1 MKTVF
6 NNSQCAH
13 VWAQQSQPSGR
24 SNSTRFDGPV
34 YYSYATP
41 IACIMIPPSL
51 RANYDVTD
59 ATDCKVVLISADTYS
74 PTTAQHI
81 NEVQSATV
89 HMRRFAVDHVI
100 VDINASSMGRASS
113 GTHAQ
118 NLEGMRVRFDK
129 EARRMERATSE
140 WAVRYSQLK
149 EMAEHIDAY
158 AATFGLPSLNQVSVA
173 AVRETEIAAFR
184 AAREARLN
192 TPANI
197 AKRAADKV
205 KRAARKE
212 AKEEAER
219 IERNRTDEEKLARW
233 SSGESDTFPMPWH
246 RYGTKYSALLRVAH
260 GRVETSQGA
269 HVPLV
274 DAMRAIRFI
283 KIVKARGIAWNEN
296 GQTLPVGQFR
306 VNRIDAN
313 GDIKAGCHRIM
324 FEEIERIAA
333 DVERALELVSA

>member
-34 YYSYATP
+34 YYSYQTP
-41 IACIMIPPSL
+41 IARIYMPRPDGLADGGI
-51 RANYDVTD
+51 
-59 ATDCKVVLISADTYS
+59 VLISADTYS

-81 NEVQSATV
+81 NEVKSAVV
-89 HMRRFAVDHVI
+89 HMRRFAVD
-100 VDINASSMGRASS
+100 RASI

-129 EARRMERATSE
+129 EARRMERATNE
-140 WAVRYSQLK
+140 WSFSWSRLK
-149 EMAEHIDAY
+149 SMAEDIDAY
-158 AATFGLPSLNQVSVA
+158 AATFGLPSLDQVSVA
-173 AVRETEIAAFR
+173 AVRETEIAAYR

-205 KRAARKE
+205 KREARKE

-219 IERNRTDEEKLARW
+219 IERNRTDAEKIARW
-233 SSGESDTFPMPWH
+233 LSGEADSIPWS
-246 RYGTKYSALLRVAH
+246 RSFDRVFGAPVGALLRVAH

-269 HVPLV
+269 NVPLV
-274 DAMRAIRFI
+274 DALRAVRFI
-283 KIVKARGIAWNEN
+283 KIVKARGIAWTEN
-296 GQTLPVGQFR
+296 GETLPVGQFR
-306 VNRIDAN
+306 VNTIDVDGN
-313 GDIKAGCHRIM
+313 IKAGCHRIM

-333 DVERALELVSA
+333 DVERALELVST